1 MPMQP
6 MGMMGGAM
14 RGNADDV
21 EMMDEREEQ
30 KIDMRGKPNMHLGG
44 LMQKLPGQREMEVM
58 ESYR

>member
-1 MPMQP
+1 
-6 MGMMGGAM
+6 MGGAM

-30 KIDMRGKPNMHLGG
+30 KIDRG

-58 ESYR
+58 

>member
-1 MPMQP
+1 

-30 KIDMRGKPNMHLGG
+30 KIGKPNMHLGG

>member
-1 MPMQP
+1 

-30 KIDMRGKPNMHLGG
+30 KIDRMHLGG